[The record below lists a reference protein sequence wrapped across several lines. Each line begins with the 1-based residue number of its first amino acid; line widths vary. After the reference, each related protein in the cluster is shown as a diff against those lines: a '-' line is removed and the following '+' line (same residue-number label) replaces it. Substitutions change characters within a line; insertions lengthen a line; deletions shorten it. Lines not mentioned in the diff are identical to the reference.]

1 LFPLKSKIATA
12 LSGKGQRPSAWIQ
25 STAIGYFKCF
35 KRLHTKT
42 EYPGSGIGLALC
54 RRVVELHGGTIGV
67 ESSPGEGALFWFTT
81 SHQAT
86 ELSHGEGNVNEN
98 PPQEESE
105 EGVEIPY
112 ERLAP
117 ETLLAVIEAFL
128 LRYGTDY
135 GAEEAKMETKVAQ
148 VKRQLERGEAVIVY
162 DLTTESCSIIP
173 RSPIRTKAVIQALL
187 SKRLGGR
194 RFHSPLHKCLEN
206 QVWALFATSSKTRCS
221 SKRWPPDGIF
231 SNFFSTD
238 EILSSAVSLR
248 LILSRVAPLTSS
260 NVGHRT
266 SSRESSA
273 RSGLPDP
280 DTTAPTAFG
289 HSAAE
294 TRAAR
299 SGRIYAKISYGQR
312 PQAIG
317 LQTPSLWRYR
327 AAGRE
332 GNVKPELLSDAVECV
347 FFPVRRS
354 KSRVAIPPSFKVWA
368 TKRVV
373 PLTAPAHLGKKDHPS
388 VTLGTVNSH
397 SKWTSPT
404 GREIVSAFEHSST
417 PHPLN

>member
-1 LFPLKSKIATA
+1 
-12 LSGKGQRPSAWIQ
+12 
-25 STAIGYFKCF
+25 
-35 KRLHTKT
+35 
-42 EYPGSGIGLALC
+42 
-54 RRVVELHGGTIGV
+54 
-67 ESSPGEGALFWFTT
+67 
-81 SHQAT
+81 
-86 ELSHGEGNVNEN
+86 VNEN

-173 RSPIRTKAVIQALL
+173 AADPNEGSNSGSLIKAARGTPV
-187 SKRLGGR
+187 
-194 RFHSPLHKCLEN
+194 HSPLAQMPREPSVGFIRHKFQNSLFLEKMAAGRN
-206 QVWALFATSSKTRCS
+206 
-221 SKRWPPDGIF
+221 F

-248 LILSRVAPLTSS
+248 LILSESSPLTSS

-280 DTTAPTAFG
+280 DTTAPTALG

-312 PQAIG
+312 PKRSDCNTQLVALPKPPG
-317 LQTPSLWRYR
+317 
-327 AAGRE
+327 E
-332 GNVKPELLSDAVECV
+332 KGNVKPELLS
-347 FFPVRRS
+347 
-354 KSRVAIPPSFKVWA
+354 
-368 TKRVV
+368 
-373 PLTAPAHLGKKDHPS
+373 
-388 VTLGTVNSH
+388 
-397 SKWTSPT
+397 
-404 GREIVSAFEHSST
+404 
-417 PHPLN
+417 